1 MPIPDVG
8 RKAILTQNVNGPGGL
23 PNVASLQA
31 DVSSAYT
38 RPRRHRL
45 AGAHAAS
52 RLKMHPVISLIIITP
67 RHIGYL
73 LVAVVVDT
81 PQIGKEDS

>member
-1 MPIPDVG
+1 MVS
-8 RKAILTQNVNGPGGL
+8 RKAILIQNVNGP
-23 PNVASLQA
+23 AQCRLQA
-31 DVSSAYT
+31 GVSSAYT
-38 RPRRHRL
+38 RPSRHRL

-52 RLKMHPVISLIIITP
+52 RLKVHPVISLIIITP

-81 PQIGKEDS
+81 PQIGKEDN